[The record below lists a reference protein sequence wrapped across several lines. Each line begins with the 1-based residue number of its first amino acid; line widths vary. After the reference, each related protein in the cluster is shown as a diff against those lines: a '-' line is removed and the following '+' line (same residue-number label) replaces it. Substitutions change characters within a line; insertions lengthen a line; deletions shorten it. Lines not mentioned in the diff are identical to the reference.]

1 MPSVSE
7 LLEREGATVDLEGAH
22 FERMLRRRDRKRRNQ
37 RIAVYSL
44 VAAFVVAGMAI
55 GIGTLR
61 SGDGGKVTPGSTVTP
76 TPTPAAS
83 PIPELSSAT
92 GPLAPGTYVVSTLD
106 PEFDASHRITIDV
119 PDGYEGFEGFA
130 VGPSGGD
137 QTKVSVWVV
146 GYVYED
152 PCHRRGTPME
162 VAVASS
168 VESLVAAL
176 ANQRGLHTST
186 PTDIEVDGYT
196 GMYLERTV
204 PAGTT
209 LTDCDGNEFRPWLGT
224 DYGARYILP
233 GQIDLLW
240 IVDVDGVPLVI
251 DAAIGS
257 PRWEHVRDELLQ
269 MVESIR
275 IDPR

>member
-1 MPSVSE
+1 MRSVSE
-7 LLEREGATVDLEGAH
+7 LLEREAATVDLEGDH

-37 RIAVYSL
+37 RVGVYTL
-44 VAAFVVAGMAI
+44 VAAFVVASVVI
-55 GIGTLR
+55 GISTLR
-61 SGDGGKVTPGSTVTP
+61 SGDEGGVIPATVTP
-76 TPTPAAS
+76 TPTPTAP
-83 PIPELSSAT
+83 PIPEL

-106 PEFDASHRITIDV
+106 REFDASHRITIDV
-119 PDGYEGFEGFA
+119 PGGYEGYEGFA
-130 VGPSGGD
+130 VLLPGGD
-137 QTKVSVWVV
+137 QTGVSAWVV
-146 GYVYED
+146 GYVYGD
-152 PCHRRGTPME
+152 PCHRRGTPPDP
-162 VAVASS
+162 AVASS

-176 ANQRGLHTST
+176 ANQRGVHAST
-186 PTDIEVDGYT
+186 PTDISVDGYT

-209 LTDCDGNEFRPWLGT
+209 LTDCDGNEFRPWLDT
-224 DYGARYILP
+224 DRGARYILP

-251 DAAIGS
+251 DAAIRS
-257 PRWEHVRDELLQ
+257 PRWAHVRDELLQ